1 VFAQESRAV
10 PASIHREM
18 AELTHR
24 LIGRVLEKQP
34 RLKSTFQ

>member
-1 VFAQESRAV
+1 
-10 PASIHREM
+10 M